1 MKRKS
6 KLNQNKNYKKK
17 VTALDLKYLI
27 VNNMK
32 FIGEVKTTFN
42 IRPKGNFDRC
52 IRIDILS
59 TFDDEKYLDR
69 TKYDLLI
76 FTTSWIRLY
85 RAYSKYYKNYIEG
98 SKINRAFKIPIFIY
112 TKEKMDN
119 TSMPVDNPE
128 KTKTG
133 FATKKGC
140 ITIQVHCEERYI
152 SKVN

>member
-1 MKRKS
+1 MKKKS

-42 IRPKGNFDRC
+42 IRPKGNFDRQ

-76 FTTSWIRLY
+76 FSTSWIRLY
-85 RAYSKYYKNYIEG
+85 RAYSKYYKSYVEG
-98 SKINRAFKIPIFIY
+98 SSLNRAFKIPIFIY
-112 TKEKMDN
+112 TKEKMDD

-133 FATKKGC
+133 FATKKGY

>member
-42 IRPKGNFDRC
+42 IRPKGNFDRQ

-85 RAYSKYYKNYIEG
+85 KSYSKYYKDYTEG
-98 SKINRAFKIPIFIY
+98 CKINRAFKIPIFIY
-112 TKEKMDN
+112 TKEKMDD
-119 TSMPVDNPE
+119 TSIPVDNPE

-133 FATKKGC
+133 FATKKGD

>member
-1 MKRKS
+1 MKKKS

-42 IRPKGNFDRC
+42 IRPKGNFDRQ

-69 TKYDLLI
+69 TEYDLLI
-76 FTTSWIRLY
+76 FSTSWARLY
-85 RAYSKYYKNYIEG
+85 KSYSKYYKDYIEG

-133 FATKKGC
+133 FATKKGD

>member
-52 IRIDILS
+52 VRIDILS

-69 TKYDLLI
+69 TVYDLLI

-85 RAYSKYYKNYIEG
+85 KAYSKYYKEYIEG
-98 SKINRAFKIPIFIY
+98 NKINRAFKIPIFIY
-112 TKEKMDN
+112 TKEKMDD
-119 TSMPVDNPE
+119 TSIPVDNPE

-133 FATKKGC
+133 FATKKGY

>member
-42 IRPKGNFDRC
+42 IRPKGNFDRQ

-69 TKYDLLI
+69 TVYDLLI

-85 RAYSKYYKNYIEG
+85 KSYSKYYKEYIEG
-98 SKINRAFKIPIFIY
+98 NKINRAFKIPIFIY
-112 TKEKMDN
+112 TKEKMDD

-133 FATKKGC
+133 FATKRGY

>member
-1 MKRKS
+1 MKKKS

-17 VTALDLKYLI
+17 ITALDLKYLI

-42 IRPKGNFDRC
+42 IRPKGNFDRQ

-85 RAYSKYYKNYIEG
+85 KSYSKYYKDYIEG

-112 TKEKMDN
+112 TKEKMND
-119 TSMPVDNPE
+119 TSIPVDNPE

-133 FATKKGC
+133 FATKKGY